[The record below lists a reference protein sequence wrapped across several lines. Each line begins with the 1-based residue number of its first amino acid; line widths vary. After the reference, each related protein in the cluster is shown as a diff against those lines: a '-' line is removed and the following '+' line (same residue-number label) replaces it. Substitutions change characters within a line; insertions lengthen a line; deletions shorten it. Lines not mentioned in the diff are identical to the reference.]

1 MSTEQRDSNPNAGGP
16 EGLAGDMGVSSERV
30 GPTGPGQV
38 STDGTRDVSEDTDP
52 DDPRRPS
59 SRPAARRT
67 TPTVSRPRRAT
78 PAWTRAR
85 TSPGQRRSRAAAF
98 ARRR

>member
-52 DDPRRPS
+52 EAPAPPEQSTGGPEDNPDGLAPKAGYPSLDPRS
-59 SRPAARRT
+59 D
-67 TPTVSRPRRAT
+67 
-78 PAWTRAR
+78 
-85 TSPGQRRSRAAAF
+85 
-98 ARRR
+98 